1 MSSNSSSRIC
11 VAALLSTLLLPAAQA
26 EDGRGAAERFPE
38 GSIASVDA
46 AEQALRELATE
57 RAAAQAR
64 YAAEER
70 ACHSEFFM
78 TACMDKARERRRQA
92 VLPLEAL
99 EVEANRYLR
108 QHRAAERDR
117 ALAERRA
124 EAEQREREA
133 VAADARAPKEMRP
146 PPADLP
152 APLPEVERSAR
163 PGPTPEQQREQARR
177 DAENEA
183 AYARK
188 VQAARERQQ
197 AVARNKAEKERR
209 RAQPAE
215 GASAR

>member
-1 MSSNSSSRIC
+1 MSSNSSSMIR
-11 VAALLSTLLLPAAQA
+11 VVALLSALVLSAAHA
-26 EDGRGAAERFPE
+26 GDGRGAAERFPP
-38 GSIASVDA
+38 GSIASVDS

-64 YAAEER
+64 YADEER

-117 ALAERRA
+117 ALAGRRA

-133 VAADARAPKEMRP
+133 VAAEARAPKEMRP
-146 PPADLP
+146 PPAPTPMPEPERP
-152 APLPEVERSAR
+152 AKPA
-163 PGPTPEQQREQARR
+163 PTPEQQREQARR

-188 VQAARERQQ
+188 VRAARDRQQ

-209 RAQPAE
+209 RAQLPE
-215 GASAR
+215 GATAK